1 MSDTAVTDS
10 AVTDSAVTESAV
22 TESAVT
28 ESAFIEPVAMED
40 DPADLFPGDTG
51 TLDVE
56 ARRVLVQLLRRRY
69 LRADV
74 NPQQWKAL
82 IAHQQVIESRLHDMF
97 VRLVVDHDRGLAY
110 KQQVRSREI
119 EVPVLL
125 RDEPYTRIETVLLV
139 HLRSLFHRESGAGEV
154 SARVDAEDL
163 EQTALSFLDPDET
176 NVAARQR
183 EIRKAVARLATEG
196 FLEEE
201 SEGRYRVAPLVEVVL
216 SVERLTELLAWLR
229 SGAHREGGAEHAGT
243 TEAGPD
249 GSDADDRA
257 DDEDDA

>member
-1 MSDTAVTDS
+1 MSDT
-10 AVTDSAVTESAV
+10 
-22 TESAVT
+22 
-28 ESAFIEPVAMED
+28 AFIEPVPMEA
-40 DPADLFPGDTG
+40 DPTDLFPGDTG

-69 LRADV
+69 LRADT
-74 NPQQWKAL
+74 NPAQWKAL
-82 IAHQQVIESRLHDMF
+82 LAHQQVIESRLHDMF

-163 EQTALSFLDPDET
+163 EHTALSFLDPDET

-201 SEGRYRVAPLVEVVL
+201 SEGRYRITPLVEVVL

-229 SGAHREGGAEHAGT
+229 TGGDGLAADDEAATGSAEEPA
-243 TEAGPD
+243 
-249 GSDADDRA
+249 DADGDDPEPQA
-257 DDEDDA
+257 GEDEDDA